1 MAARRKSIA
10 AKLNGAM
17 ALLIASGFALLA
29 FKTPDEKT
37 FAMAVA
43 VPAVFLLATTF
54 VPKIFPADRL
64 LISLVNFMCAIGVL
78 VIYRISPA
86 RGINQGINYVAGL
99 GAMVVCMF
107 AVRHLNVF
115 KRLPVLI
122 ALGSIGMMV
131 LPIVFGHE
139 QGGAKAWVSLGGFNF
154 QPSELVKVT
163 MIMVNAF
170 LLSRRKLILSIA
182 FTGICLLGLVLQ
194 KDMGTAMLYYVTSL
208 AMMYA
213 STGSM
218 PLLTGGVAGAGTALV
233 LGYSLLKRM
242 GFAHIDRRISAW
254 LNPWG
259 RYENEGFQTVQSLLA
274 IVNGGPFGMGLGAGN
289 ASRIPVRDTDSIF
302 PFLVNEFGIIFGI
315 CMILIYIIIL
325 LRGIGIAM
333 RCNYRFHA
341 LAALGCSVLIA
352 FQTFVII
359 GGNINLIP
367 ITGVTLPFISYG
379 GTSLLASLSL
389 VGVLLGIESIND
401 HDIAEDA
408 RLATGEDVL
417 H

>member
-29 FKTPDEKT
+29 FKTPDVQT
-37 FAMAVA
+37 FSMAAA
-43 VPAVFLLATTF
+43 VPAVFLLATTM
-54 VPKIFPADRL
+54 VPKIFPADSL
-64 LISLVNFMCAIGVL
+64 LISLVNFMCAIGIL

-99 GAMVVCMF
+99 GAMVLCML

-115 KRLPVLI
+115 RRMPVLLAI
-122 ALGSIGMMV
+122 ASIGVMA
-131 LPIVFGHE
+131 LPILIGHE
-139 QGGAKAWVSLGGFNF
+139 QGGAKAWVSLGSFNF

-163 MIMVNAF
+163 MIMVNAY
-170 LLSRRKLILSIA
+170 LLSRRRLMFSMA
-182 FTGICLLGLVLQ
+182 FTGVCLMALVMQ

-213 STGSM
+213 STGSV
-218 PLLTGGVAGAGTALV
+218 PLLTSGVVGAGTALV
-233 LGYSLLKRM
+233 LGYNLLKRM
-242 GFAHIDRRISAW
+242 GFAHIDRRITAW

-259 RYENEGFQTVQSLLA
+259 SYENEGFQTVQSLLA

-289 ASRIPVRDTDSIF
+289 ASSIPVRDTDSIF

-315 CMILIYIIIL
+315 CLILLYVIIL
-325 LRGIGIAM
+325 LRGVGIAM
-333 RCNYRFHA
+333 RCNHRFHA
-341 LAALGCSVLIA
+341 LAALGCSVLIS

-389 VGVLLGIESIND
+389 IGVLLGIESIND

-417 H
+417 S